1 MSYLR
6 ATRVLCWLLG
16 VAFVISI
23 VHYVDNYANYDDYPV
38 PGPDASIPAPSAGL
52 VGVGWFLFT
61 AFGAVGLLLW
71 FRRHIT
77 TAAIALTGYSVSG
90 LIGIAHYSVPGAF
103 EMPLWRQA
111 HIVADILCG
120 VAILVFA
127 LLAARYSDDLI
138 PPAAKQP
145 APPRVP

>member
-16 VAFVISI
+16 IAFAVSV
-23 VHYVDNYANYDDYPV
+23 VHYLDNYVNYDAYPV
-38 PGPDASIPAPSAGL
+38 PGPDAAIPAPSTGL
-52 VGVGWFLFT
+52 VGVGWFVFT
-61 AFGAVGLLLW
+61 AFGAAGLLLW

-77 TAAIALTGYSVSG
+77 SAAIALTGYSVSG
-90 LIGIAHYSVPGAF
+90 LIGILHYSVPGAGD
-103 EMPLWRQA
+103 MPLWRQA
-111 HIVADILCG
+111 HIVIDIGCG

-138 PPAAKQP
+138 PPGAKSALGSQ
-145 APPRVP
+145 